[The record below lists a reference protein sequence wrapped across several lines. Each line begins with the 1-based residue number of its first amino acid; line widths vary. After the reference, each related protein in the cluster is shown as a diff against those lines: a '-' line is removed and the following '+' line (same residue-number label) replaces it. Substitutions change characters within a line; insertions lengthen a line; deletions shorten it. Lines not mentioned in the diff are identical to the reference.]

1 MGILEQVMSVRK
13 EANFLATDRITV
25 TMSSAKMTQDAN
37 TEEYK
42 KEFEKEFEKAL
53 EKAGALE
60 FLAKSLWSL
69 IKKLNEDGNGNESD
83 KTVIEIGGKVR
94 IMISDSNFFYPVLFF
109 NVFFF

>member
-1 MGILEQVMSVRK
+1 MSVRK
-13 EANFLATDRITV
+13 EASFVATDQITV
-25 TMSSAKMTQDAN
+25 TMSSAKMTQDSN

-94 IMISDSNFFYPVLFF
+94 IMISDSNFFILSYFRMH
-109 NVFFF
+109 